1 MHQQCPNIVSQSD
14 VSSVPALS
22 GGEAPPSAQT
32 PIPSANEANE
42 PERMEI
48 RPQSGAPSGQ
58 SASAGPAAQDSAA

>member
-14 VSSVPALS
+14 GSSVPALS
-22 GGEAPPSAQT
+22 GSEAPPSAQT

-48 RPQSGAPSGQ
+48 GRSDGHDDG
-58 SASAGPAAQDSAA
+58 